1 MRIAYLG
8 PMGTFSEEAALAQ
21 SRRDGSTP
29 MPFTSIPA
37 LVSAVETGLADH
49 ATLPIENSLEGS
61 VSATLDLLIHET
73 SLKILAELVVAARHN
88 LVAVPG
94 TELRDIS
101 VVLTH
106 PQVPGQVRRFLDRCL
121 PNVTQVAA
129 LSTAAAVEEV
139 VRGGDRSRAAIGT
152 TRAAELFGGEILA
165 RDIQDNRGNVT
176 RFFVL
181 GREDAAPTGNDLTS
195 FCFRVKANVPGAL
208 YEVLAEL
215 AEANIQM
222 TKVESRPTK
231 SGLGDYFFLVD
242 IEGHRL
248 DPAIAA
254 ALGRIR
260 EKTALLKIFGSYP
273 HSVNGTNGTVDAGDQ
288 W

>member
-8 PMGTFSEEAALAQ
+8 PIGTFSEEAALAQ
-21 SRRDGSTP
+21 ARRDGSTP
-29 MPFTSIPA
+29 APFTSIPA
-37 LVSAVETGLADH
+37 LISAVETGLADR
-49 ATLPIENSLEGS
+49 AILPIENSLEGS

-73 SLKILAELVVAARHN
+73 NLKILAELVVSVRHN
-88 LVAVPG
+88 LVVVPG
-94 TELRDIS
+94 TELGQIK

-139 VRGGDRSRAAIGT
+139 LREGEPSRAAIGT

-165 RDIQDNRGNVT
+165 HDIQDNRSNVT

-181 GREDAAPTGNDLTS
+181 GRADAAPTGDDLTS
-195 FCFRVKANVPGAL
+195 FCFRVKENVPGAL
-208 YEVLAEL
+208 HEVLTEL
-215 AEANIQM
+215 AQANIQM

-248 DPAIAA
+248 DPRIAA
-254 ALGRIR
+254 ALGRIG

-273 HSVNGTNGTVDAGDQ
+273 RNPNGENGAAGAGDQ
-288 W
+288 R